1 MERKSPLREGS
12 SKLVMEQMQQKRRVN
27 YESASIPYGRICLK
41 LGLTPNV
48 LTLLSFMVS
57 IVAGVLYWQ
66 GFLILGAIATLITML
81 TDMLDGATARAG
93 NCGTQFGGI
102 LDHVS
107 DRYAEAVILMG
118 VAASGYVNPV
128 WAMFALFGMIIASYT
143 REAAESQGKIDNVA
157 VGAVGR
163 LEKLVILMLGSAAE
177 FFFPGYNLL
186 MWALIIIGAASYLTS
201 IQRLSYA
208 RKILKER
215 DKGV

>member
-1 MERKSPLREGS
+1 
-12 SKLVMEQMQQKRRVN
+12 MEQMQQKRRVT

-48 LTLLSFMVS
+48 LTLISFGVS
-57 IVAGVLYWQ
+57 LVAGATYWK
-66 GFLILGAIATLITML
+66 GSLLFGSASLLVGAVATLLTML

-93 NCGTQFGGI
+93 NCGTTFGGI

-118 VAASGYVNPV
+118 VAASGYTNPV

-163 LEKLVILMLGSAAE
+163 LEKLIILMLGSAAE
-177 FFFPGYNLL
+177 FFFPGYHLL
-186 MWALIIIGAASYLTS
+186 TYSLIVIGVVSYITS
-201 IQRLSYA
+201 IQRLFYA
-208 RKILKER
+208 KKILDER
-215 DKGV
+215 ENNL

>member
-1 MERKSPLREGS
+1 
-12 SKLVMEQMQQKRRVN
+12 MEQMQQKRRVN

-48 LTLLSFMVS
+48 LTFISFGVS
-57 IVAGVLYWQ
+57 VGAAVLYWQ
-66 GFLILGAIATLITML
+66 GFLLWGAVATLITML

-93 NCGTQFGGI
+93 NCGTTFGGI

-107 DRYAEAVILMG
+107 DRYAEAAILLG
-118 VAASGYVNPV
+118 VAAYGFTSGNVNPV

-163 LEKLVILMLGSAAE
+163 LEKLIILMLGSAAE

-186 MWALIIIGAASYLTS
+186 TYSLIVIGILSYITS
-201 IQRLSYA
+201 IQRLFYA
-208 RKILKER
+208 RKILNER
-215 DKGV
+215 ENDL